1 MILKLLLTLFFVS
14 CNVQSRGMESVFKGE
29 EVQASDTTEA
39 TTTETTTMESES
51 TTMEKE
57 ANVEKETRLSGSN
70 VFKPVKIDAEKR
82 SSKAGASSVF
92 GPRLDG
98 PDDNSAM
105 NNSRASSVFIGK
117 SNKESEEKQVIEV
130 QEDDLKADYSG
141 KEFLWPVETGQVSS
155 FYGWRSSKR
164 FHDGIDISAPKGTQV
179 YAAKDGK
186 VVYSGNKISGYGN
199 MIVLKHESKIYSVY
213 AHNSVNK
220 VSKGDIVKK
229 GDTIA
234 LVGNTGRSR
243 GPHLHFEIRKEKY
256 SVDPLKYYT
265 YSDKRKYGFVHEF
278 K

>member
-1 MILKLLLTLFFVS
+1 MILKILLTLFMIS
-14 CNVQSRGMESVFKGE
+14 CNAESRGMGSVFKGE
-29 EVQASDTTEA
+29 EVQQVAPSTDSDRDTTEKD
-39 TTTETTTMESES
+39 TKGKDSSSNSS
-51 TTMEKE
+51 T
-57 ANVEKETRLSGSN
+57 SS
-70 VFKPVKIDAEKR
+70 
-82 SSKAGASSVF
+82 SSKAGASGVF
-92 GPRLDG
+92 GPRLDE

-105 NNSRASSVFIGK
+105 NNSKASSVFIGK
-117 SNKESEEKQVIEV
+117 ANKASKEAKENKDDKEVIEV
-130 QEDDLKADYSG
+130 KEDDLKEDYSG

-164 FHDGIDISAPKGTQV
+164 FHDGIDISAPKGTKV
-179 YAAKDGK
+179 FAAKDGK

-220 VSKGDIVKK
+220 VSNDDVVKK
-229 GDTIA
+229 GDVIA
-234 LVGNTGRSR
+234 LVGKTGRAR

-256 SVDPLKYYT
+256 SVDPLKYFT